1 MVLVS
6 GGGDGGDGE
15 AEIHLY
21 GVIEREEI
29 SIPLATATATNS
41 QNLCRLALRLSLK
54 EALLARSAYLEA
66 AVKLPAFGNLV
77 SAPLENV
84 KTSFDLREQTS
95 VVPLL
100 STFVPS
106 VGINLYSYDEANC
119 PNRQG
124 CQRHD

>member
-29 SIPLATATATNS
+29 SIPLATATNS
-41 QNLCRLALRLSLK
+41 PNLCRLALRLSLK

-84 KTSFDLREQTS
+84 KTRVAPSHFFFSSCNSQLFLRAEST
-95 VVPLL
+95 PEPILFATFFL
-100 STFVPS
+100 SHIPGDT
-106 VGINLYSYDEANC
+106 
-119 PNRQG
+119 
-124 CQRHD
+124 

>member
-29 SIPLATATATNS
+29 SIPLATATNS
-41 QNLCRLALRLSLK
+41 PNLCRLALRLSLK